1 MDLYNPEND
10 FSVVSIPFLWADI
23 VWFLPNS
30 KQKAV
35 ACRADVLNVR
45 LKNPKNAHTTSI
57 LSHGPCLP
65 AAGPTQCPPVSQGK
79 LINPS
84 KTGCGSEVCLL
95 KQLSL
100 R

>member
-10 FSVVSIPFLWADI
+10 CSVVSIPFLWADI

-35 ACRADVLNVR
+35 ACRADVLNAR

-65 AAGPTQCPPVSQGK
+65 AAGPTQCPPVSPGK
-79 LINPS
+79 AYKSFKHWLWFGSLSPQAALI
-84 KTGCGSEVCLL
+84 
-95 KQLSL
+95 
-100 R
+100 